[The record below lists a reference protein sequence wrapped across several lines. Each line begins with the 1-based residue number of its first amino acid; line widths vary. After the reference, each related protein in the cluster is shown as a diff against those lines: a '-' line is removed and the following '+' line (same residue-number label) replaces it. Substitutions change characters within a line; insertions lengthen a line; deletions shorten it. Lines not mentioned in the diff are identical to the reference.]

1 MDLTT
6 VAHITP
12 AHSRADLAALG
23 ESVVPLAGGSE
34 LFADPR
40 IHLTGLIDLQTLGW
54 PDLTVTADGL
64 EIGATCTL
72 AALSQLPAEPGWTCH
87 PVFHQACTALFG
99 SFKIWNVATVGGNLC
114 TSLPAGPMICL
125 AAALDAEVLLWRAD
139 GSDERMPALDFVTG
153 NTTNVLAP
161 GDVLRSIHVP
171 ATSLAAR
178 TAYRKIALSPLGR
191 SGAVLIGRLDTDGA
205 FVLTIT
211 GGTVRPVQLRYPQAP
226 AAAELAADIAAIDA
240 WFTDAHGAADW
251 RRAVSGRLGEE
262 IRQELAVPAVSAPA
276 VSAPAASASTVS
288 APPASAPPASAPPA
302 PIPAADPQDGS
313 PA

>member
-6 VAHITP
+6 VQTITP

-40 IHLTGLIDLQTLGW
+40 IHLTGLVDLQTLGW
-54 PDLTVTADGL
+54 PDLTVTPAGL
-64 EIGATCTL
+64 EIAATCTL
-72 AALSQLPAEPGWTCH
+72 AALSQLPAEPGWACH

-125 AAALDAEVLLWRAD
+125 TAALDAEVLIWRAD
-139 GSDERMPALDFVTG
+139 GSDHRMPAVDFVTG

-171 ATSLAAR
+171 AASLAAR

-191 SGAVLIGRLDTDGA
+191 SGAVLIGRLDTDGTC
-205 FVLTIT
+205 VLTIT
-211 GGTVRPVQLRYPQAP
+211 GGTVRPVQLRYPQVP
-226 AAAELAADIAAIDA
+226 DAAVLAADIGGIDA

-251 RRAVSGRLGEE
+251 RRAVSGLLGEE
-262 IRQELAVPAVSAPA
+262 IRQELAAPA
-276 VSAPAASASTVS
+276 TSPAGTVTPGPAASS
-288 APPASAPPASAPPA
+288 APTY
-302 PIPAADPQDGS
+302 PAATETDGS
-313 PA
+313 RA

>member
-6 VAHITP
+6 VATIIP
-12 AHSRADLAALG
+12 ARTRADLAALG
-23 ESVVPLAGGSE
+23 DTVEPLAGGSE

-40 IHLTGLIDLQTLGW
+40 IHLTGLVDLQTMGW
-54 PDLTVTADGL
+54 PDLTVSADGL
-64 EIGATCTL
+64 EIAATCTL
-72 AALSQLPAEPGWTCH
+72 AALSQLPAEPGWVCH

-125 AAALDAEVLLWRAD
+125 TAALDAEVLIWRAD
-139 GSDERMPALDFVTG
+139 GSDERLPAVDFVTG

-171 ATSLAAR
+171 AAALAAR

-191 SGAVLIGRLDTDGA
+191 SGAVLIGRLDSDGT
-205 FVLTIT
+205 FVLTVT
-211 GGTVRPVQLRYPQAP
+211 GGTVRPVQLRYPQLP
-226 AAAELAADIAAIDA
+226 AAAELAADVAAIDA

-251 RRAVSGRLGEE
+251 RRAVSGLLGEQ
-262 IRQELAVPAVSAPA
+262 IRQELA
-276 VSAPAASASTVS
+276 
-288 APPASAPPASAPPA
+288 APPATTAPA
-302 PIPAADPQDGS
+302 PAPANPLQPAATSAAAQDG
-313 PA
+313 AHA